1 MLPDNLKHPTR
12 WPQKLELLGVRVSCV
27 DYAEAVRCMIEAAK
41 ESRSGIV
48 SCHAV
53 HAIVT
58 ASGDEDLRQKVN
70 QFSMI
75 TPDGQPVRWGLNLL
89 HKAGLSDRVYGP
101 ELTLRVC
108 QAAEREGVSIYLY
121 GGTPEILG
129 LLKENLLRQL
139 PKLEIAGSE
148 APPFRPLSEQ
158 ENLEACQRINQSG
171 AGITLIG
178 LGCPKQDL
186 FAAENADRIESV
198 QLCVGAAFDF
208 HAGVKP
214 MAPGWMQRSGLE
226 WLFRL
231 VCEPRRLWHRYMVTN
246 SIYLYKLGLSLIRR
260 PLTTS
265 PVDSQQR
272 QPEGKSEDT
281 SRGVA
286 DSS

>member
-1 MLPDNLKHPTR
+1 MLAYDDREDTR
-12 WPQKLELLGVRVSCV
+12 WPSKFDLLGVQVSCV
-27 DYAEAVRCMIEAAK
+27 DYTEAIRCIIAAAK

-48 SCHAV
+48 ACHAV

-58 ASGDEDLRQKVN
+58 ASCDEDLRQKVN
-70 QFSMI
+70 RFSMI

-89 HKAGLSDRVYGP
+89 HKAGLTDRVYGP

-108 QAAEREGVSIYLY
+108 HAAAAEGISVYFY
-121 GGTPEILG
+121 GGTTEILG
-129 LLKENLLRQL
+129 LLKENLLNQIPDL
-139 PKLEIAGSE
+139 KIAGSE

-158 ENLEACQRINQSG
+158 EHLEACKRINQSG

-186 FAAENADRIESV
+186 FAAENSDRIHCV

-214 MAPGWMQRSGLE
+214 MAPAWMQRSGLE

-231 VCEPRRLWHRYMVTN
+231 GCEPRRLWHRYMVTN
-246 SIYLYKLGLSLIRR
+246 SIYLYRLSIALIRR
-260 PLTTS
+260 PFET
-265 PVDSQQR
+265 
-272 QPEGKSEDT
+272 
-281 SRGVA
+281 
-286 DSS
+286 